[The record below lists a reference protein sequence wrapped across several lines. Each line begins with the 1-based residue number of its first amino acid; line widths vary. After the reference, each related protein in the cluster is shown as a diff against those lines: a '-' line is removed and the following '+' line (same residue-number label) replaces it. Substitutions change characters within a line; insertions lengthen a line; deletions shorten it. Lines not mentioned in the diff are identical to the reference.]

1 MPASFRAAYLIH
13 GDDHGR
19 IAERRAKLRAMA
31 ETAAGTAGVEV
42 YEADQCT
49 PENVAGA
56 LSAMTFA
63 MGRRFVIA
71 DGVERWKDSEVEPVA
86 TALGSADP
94 ESLTV
99 AFFAREEGRYKT
111 PAKLVEAVEKAGGQ
125 IAAEMNVKA
134 WDLPKWLIEQAKQL
148 DLSLDRDGAKALVGQ
163 VGDRQQR
170 LTRELEKLALEY
182 GPGANIGVDEVD
194 ESCATSAERKVWTLA
209 DALVA
214 GDRKTSLALLLEL
227 RQQGERVTG
236 LIYNMVRRLRDAVAI
251 ADALQQGQS
260 TAQVKKTLRMP
271 PKAADKFVKDVQARD
286 VETLR
291 KALAAMADLEVNSR
305 GGDLTRGHRGGQGRP
320 HRHALTGASA
330 TIRASCRSRI
340 RIPRSS
346 RRSRRSPTTAS
357 CRTVRPARSSPPVA
371 RSSGCACPATT
382 ARASSARSWT
392 ATPARSGSA
401 RRTRWC
407 PPPAAICRGR

>member
-1 MPASFRAAYLIH
+1 MPTFKTAYLIH

-19 IAERRAKLRAMA
+19 ISERRAKLRAMA
-31 ETAAGTAGVEV
+31 ESEAGTAGVEV
-42 YEADQCT
+42 YEGEQCT
-49 PENVAGA
+49 PETIAGA

-71 DGVERWKDSEVEPVA
+71 DGVERWKDAEVEPVA
-86 TALGSADP
+86 QALHSADP

-111 PAKLVEAVEKAGGQ
+111 PTPLVKAVEKAGGQ

-134 WDLPKWLIEQAKQL
+134 WDLPKWLIEQAKQVGLTL
-148 DLSLDRDGAKALVGQ
+148 DKEGAKALVAQ

-170 LTRELEKLALEY
+170 LNRELEKLALEY
-182 GPGANIGVDEVD
+182 GPGANIGAYEVD

-214 GDRKTSLALLLEL
+214 GDRKTSIAILLEL

-260 TAQVKKTLRMP
+260 TAQVKKSLRMP
-271 PKAADKFVKDVQARD
+271 PRAADKFVKDVQARD
-286 VETLR
+286 VESLR

-305 GGDLTRGHRGGQGRP
+305 GGDLTEDTE
-320 HRHALTGASA
+320 AVKAVLIA
-330 TIRASCRSRI
+330 TR
-340 RIPRSS
+340 
-346 RRSRRSPTTAS
+346 
-357 CRTVRPARSSPPVA
+357 
-371 RSSGCACPATT
+371 
-382 ARASSARSWT
+382 
-392 ATPARSGSA
+392 
-401 RRTRWC
+401 
-407 PPPAAICRGR
+407 